1 MKRIKPYFSQL
12 IMYSDTI
19 NDNAE
24 HWFTGSIIYEMNLDT
39 FAFDPKGDSELISM
53 NKIVL
58 KLFNSYKKLTVVNNY
73 NEQALTM
80 ACLTGHYR
88 IFKLNH
94 KDDYIKLRRFD
105 AAMDNYFE
113 THATLVRS
121 NALSNETIRLL
132 DEKNAPATTPIL
144 KEIKD
149 TTKKYI
155 DQQYS
160 IIEAFKADFNN
171 NFSASLN
178 N

>member
-1 MKRIKPYFSQL
+1 
-12 IMYSDTI
+12 MYSDTI

-94 KDDYIKLRRFD
+94 KDDYMKLSRFD
-105 AAMDNYFE
+105 RAMDYCFE
-113 THATLVRS
+113 THTILVRS

-144 KEIKD
+144 KEIED